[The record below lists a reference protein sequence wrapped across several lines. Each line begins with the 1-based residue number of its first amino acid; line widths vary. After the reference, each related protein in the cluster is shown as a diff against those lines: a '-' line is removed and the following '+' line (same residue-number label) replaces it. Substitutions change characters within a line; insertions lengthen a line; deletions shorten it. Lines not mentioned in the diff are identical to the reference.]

1 MRGADPK
8 FIKII
13 FDMGAANVIYLSPG
27 AEELN
32 ELPVIRKCVMEYR
45 QNSPVVKKDTLLFV
59 KIFSASPDWEGNK
72 FNPALHLG
80 QIGFCSFPMIVDE
93 KFVSKRRMLGMKFL
107 ISTLQRM
114 AAARETWIHHH
125 KIPYFVVSSGRKG
138 SDTAVPYLQKLEKDI
153 FLNKIPSGKRT
164 ALMLCEALK
173 HGEDCHY

>member
-13 FDMGAANVIYLSPG
+13 VDMGAANVIYLSPG

-59 KIFSASPDWEGNK
+59 KIFSAGPDWEGNK

-107 ISTLQRM
+107 IST
-114 AAARETWIHHH
+114 
-125 KIPYFVVSSGRKG
+125 V
-138 SDTAVPYLQKLEKDI
+138 
-153 FLNKIPSGKRT
+153 
-164 ALMLCEALK
+164 
-173 HGEDCHY
+173 

>member
-13 FDMGAANVIYLSPG
+13 VDMGAANVIYLSPG

-93 KFVSKRRMLGMKFL
+93 KFVSKEG
-107 ISTLQRM
+107 
-114 AAARETWIHHH
+114 
-125 KIPYFVVSSGRKG
+125 
-138 SDTAVPYLQKLEKDI
+138 
-153 FLNKIPSGKRT
+153 
-164 ALMLCEALK
+164 C
-173 HGEDCHY
+173 